1 MMDSPA
7 PFMPI
12 PTPACLPLT
21 AEREASLRDVVVR
34 EALSWSGTPYQ
45 QLADVK
51 GPDGGIDCSMH
62 LVRVWVDS
70 GLVAPFDPRPYPPS
84 WHMHQSEERYLHW
97 MEAVAV
103 EVAAPQPGDIAI
115 FRFGRCFSHGGIVLP
130 GGRIVHAMMQH
141 GVCSVS
147 DLHEAFLAKERP
159 DGKARLKWADRPRK
173 FFDVFA
179 GIRRWAEA
187 H

>member
-1 MMDSPA
+1 MGALLDSSWDILSLLDGEGRLIYNSPA
-7 PFMPI
+7 AQRLHGFDAADMDGHSTFEFIHPEDA
-12 PTPACLPLT
+12 PAVG
-21 AEREASLRDVVVR
+21 EAF
-34 EALSWSGTPYQ
+34 Q
-45 QLADVK
+45 
-51 GPDGGIDCSMH
+51 DCMARPENP
-62 LVRVWVDS
+62 VRVQYRYARKD
-70 GLVAPFDPRPYPPS
+70 GS
-84 WHMHQSEERYLHW
+84 WIW

-115 FRFGRCFSHGGIVLP
+115 FRFGRCFSHGGIVLS

-147 DLHEAFLAKERP
+147 DLHEAFLSKERP
-159 DGKARLKWADRPRK
+159 DGKTRLKWADRPRK